1 MGKWAGHTPS
11 VLAFLADRPGCHFVD
26 LLIKHSYRTE
36 IRLVRL
42 ALVTC
47 CFALLVVGKTD
58 GQAVQA
64 TDDPRT
70 GRSTMGGG
78 FGAPVTGTSLPTN
91 TPPTT
96 PQGDIDISS
105 PRRMD
110 ATQAR
115 LPSRAF
121 APAPLTEFQQ
131 VVAASTGRVL
141 PIFGAGMFNTPPT
154 TFAPVDNI
162 PVTPDYL
169 IGPGDE
175 LQIQIWGQVNQ
186 HGSFVV
192 DRTGS
197 ISLPQVG
204 TVHVAGLQFSQLS
217 NFLKSQL
224 GRVYRNFDLNTNLG
238 QLRSIQVF
246 VVGQARQPGSYTIG
260 SLSTLLNALFA
271 SGGPL
276 PQGSLRDIQVKRG
289 DETITHFD
297 LYDLL
302 LHGDKSKDVRLEP
315 GDVIFIPNVGPQVA
329 VLGSVTT
336 PAIYELQHEKAFTEV
351 IALAGGLTNVAASSH
366 ARVER
371 IYNHAQ
377 RSEIDVDLTTG
388 DSPSVQNG
396 DIVSVNS
403 IVDRFKNAVTLRGNV
418 ANPGRYEWHQGMRVS
433 DLIPN
438 QEMLVT
444 RNYYQRQDLLG
455 QNNQDYYLQQNTQ
468 DYPRQSNQDYPRQSN
483 QDARAGQN
491 NQDYRGL
498 LPQGSLGLQTGTAS
512 DAAAADRSSSDTA
525 NSKGNSV
532 GTALTAGNRN
542 FSATNDVILSAPD
555 IDWEYAVIERQ
566 NQSTLKTSLV
576 PFNLGKVVLDRD
588 KSQDIELLDGD
599 VVTIFS
605 NADIRVPSVQ
615 QTKVVKLEGEFVAS
629 GLYSVLPGET
639 LRQLLIR
646 AGGITP
652 DAYLYASEFTRDSVR
667 RVERQRIVEYADTLE
682 AEIAARSA
690 SLTSTAVTDRD
701 AAAAQASAVEARS
714 TLARLRQTQ
723 PTGRIVFQLKPE
735 ASNIS
740 SLPDLPLEDGDRFVV
755 PKIPSNVSVQ
765 GQVYNANAF
774 VYKKGKRVKD
784 YLYLAGGPDRNADR
798 KREFILRA
806 DGSVVSH
813 QYSSFGQ
820 RALFA
825 NRDFEDVLL
834 LPGDTVVVP
843 PTIEKGS
850 ILRNLTNIATIIEGF
865 GLGAAAVNV
874 LK

>member
-1 MGKWAGHTPS
+1 
-11 VLAFLADRPGCHFVD
+11 VD

-36 IRLVRL
+36 SRLVRL
-42 ALVTC
+42 ALATC

-70 GRSTMGGG
+70 GRSTIGVGGLG
-78 FGAPVTGTSLPTN
+78 TPVTGTPIPAT

-96 PQGDIDISS
+96 TQGDIDISS

-115 LPSRAF
+115 LPSRAV
-121 APAPLTEFQQ
+121 APATLTEFQQ

-141 PIFGAGMFNTPPT
+141 PIFGAGLFNTVPS

-175 LQIQIWGQVNQ
+175 LQVQIWGQVNQ

-217 NFLKSQL
+217 DFLKSQL

-289 DETITHFD
+289 NETITHFD

-315 GDVIFIPNVGPQVA
+315 GDVIFIPDVGPQVA

-377 RSEIDVDLTTG
+377 RSEMDVDLTTG

-455 QNNQDYYLQQNTQ
+455 QNSQDYYLQQNTQ
-468 DYPRQSNQDYPRQSN
+468 DYPRQNNQDYPRQSN

-491 NQDYRGL
+491 NQDYRGP

-690 SLTSTAVTDRD
+690 SLASSAVTDRD

-723 PTGRIVFQLKPE
+723 PTGRIVFQLKPD

-740 SLPDLPLEDGDRFVV
+740 SIPDLSLEDGDRFVV

-774 VYKKGKRVKD
+774 VYQKGKRVKD

-820 RALFA
+820 RTLFA

-850 ILRNLTNIATIIEGF
+850 LLRNLTNIATIVG
-865 GLGAAAVNV
+865 GLGLGVAAINV

>member
-1 MGKWAGHTPS
+1 
-11 VLAFLADRPGCHFVD
+11 VD

-36 IRLVRL
+36 SRLVRL
-42 ALVTC
+42 ALATC

-70 GRSTMGGG
+70 GRSTIGVGGLG
-78 FGAPVTGTSLPTN
+78 TPVTGTPIPAT

-96 PQGDIDISS
+96 TQGDIDISS

-115 LPSRAF
+115 LPSRAV
-121 APAPLTEFQQ
+121 APATLTEFQQ

-141 PIFGAGMFNTPPT
+141 PIFGAGLFNTVPS

-175 LQIQIWGQVNQ
+175 LQVQIWGQVNQ

-217 NFLKSQL
+217 DFLKSQL

-289 DETITHFD
+289 NETITHFD

-315 GDVIFIPNVGPQVA
+315 GDVIFIPDVGPQVA

-377 RSEIDVDLTTG
+377 RSEMDVDLTTG

-455 QNNQDYYLQQNTQ
+455 QNSQDYYLQQNTQ
-468 DYPRQSNQDYPRQSN
+468 DYPRQNNQDYPRQSN

-491 NQDYRGL
+491 NQDYRGP

-512 DAAAADRSSSDTA
+512 DAAATDRSSSDTA

-690 SLTSTAVTDRD
+690 SLASSAVTDRD

-723 PTGRIVFQLKPE
+723 PTGRIVFQLKPD

-740 SLPDLPLEDGDRFVV
+740 SIPDLSLEDGDRFVV

-774 VYKKGKRVKD
+774 VYQKGKRVKD

-820 RALFA
+820 RTLFA

-850 ILRNLTNIATIIEGF
+850 LLRNLTNIATIVG
-865 GLGAAAVNV
+865 GLGLGVAAINV